1 MSDEMDELPELD
13 ALMRAERKHDW
24 MSEPRFKR
32 MFDDIEDGLQGVLGK
47 GRYEWVDRRVFDQ
60 VFDRSTLLA
69 VHKLMQKGEI
79 ETIDYPIARGKEA
92 HVFHATTNHGPVAVK
107 IFHQLMRYSRAWRST
122 STAIPDSRGCHA
134 GIENWSTSGC
144 ARSCATSS
152 ACAGTDFGY
161 PSLLTV

>member
-1 MSDEMDELPELD
+1 MSDEMDDLPELD
-13 ALMRAERKHDW
+13 ALMRAEKKHDW

-32 MFDDIEDGLQGVLGK
+32 MFNEIEDGLQGVMGK

-60 VFDRSTLLA
+60 VFDRSPLLA

-107 IFHQLMRYSRAWRST
+107 LFHT
-122 STAIPDSRGCHA
+122 THA
-134 GIENWSTSGC
+134 EC
-144 ARSCATSS
+144 
-152 ACAGTDFGY
+152 
-161 PSLLTV
+161 